1 MTRNY
6 LLLSTV
12 LTSILAAC
20 TTAPPASDPSHGST
34 PALVEVEE
42 SQPGDYGFMYAA
54 FDERLE
60 AARIIEDGASATKFE
75 DKLKIQFSASENI
88 SAIDILA
95 PTGWSSAD
103 YRDHNIA
110 FKVENLN
117 SESTHLYVALKSRDG
132 AIDNR
137 SISLPGGFNGT
148 LYLALSGPAADAQ
161 PGIWGRPAPWGS
173 DETQLVWRSTRSKL
187 DRGAIETIRFH
198 TIGLLKDTEI
208 LVSDIRL
215 RANPELDET
224 WLTGLVDAFG
234 QNAKIR
240 TALTIDT
247 EEELKALADAEL
259 AELDA
264 SSGRSDRSRFGGF
277 KDGPKL
283 PATGFFRTAKVNG
296 KWWLV
301 DPDGFLFF
309 SHGPANVRMANMT
322 TITGRDYT
330 DDSIRVVGEGELTP
344 EDSMGII
351 KIPQEIR
358 DTAFVTNQ
366 TRYGMFEWLPDYES
380 DLGDHYSYRRS
391 THIGPVEHGETFSFY
406 RANLERRYGES
417 YEESYFDKWVD
428 VTQKRMKHWGFTSF
442 GNWVDPAFYQTEQV
456 PYFAN
461 GWIIGDFQTL
471 SGEINH
477 WGLMPD
483 VFDPVFAERAKATID
498 AIAADVKGSPW
509 CVGIFI
515 DNEKSWGERE
525 GTVGQRYGVILDAL
539 SKNAA
544 TSPAKAAFSERLKD
558 QYGTISNLNMA
569 WESSFETWAAFD
581 SGATFETYTDAH
593 VADLSMLLEMLGV
606 QYFEVVRGTLKDAL
620 PNHLYMGARLANWGM
635 PDEIIS
641 ASLKYSDALSFNI
654 YEQGVQPEHWA
665 FLEALDMPVV
675 IGEFHIGANEGS
687 GFYNPGIV
695 HAANQA
701 DRARMYTN
709 YMESVAANPYFVGA
723 HWFQYIDEP
732 ITGRAFDGENA
743 QIGFVTVTDLPYPEL
758 VEAVTSFNT
767 TLYSN
772 RYEVEE

>member
-1 MTRNY
+1 MTRNH
-6 LLLSTV
+6 LLLSGALMSAATACA
-12 LTSILAAC
+12 TSSLVADPVPSPPTEAA
-20 TTAPPASDPSHGST
+20 TIEQPRST
-34 PALVEVEE
+34 
-42 SQPGDYGFMYAA
+42 DYDFMYAA
-54 FDERLE
+54 FDENF
-60 AARIIEDGASATKFE
+60 ATTRIVEDGASATLAA
-75 DKLKIQFSASENI
+75 DAMKIKFSAQENI
-88 SAIDILA
+88 SALDVRKPA
-95 PTGWSSAD
+95 AFNSAD
-103 YRDHNIA
+103 FGNHNIA
-110 FKVENLN
+110 FEVENLN
-117 SESTHLYVALKSRDG
+117 QESTHLYVALESTDG

-137 SISLPGGFNGT
+137 SISLPGGFVGT

-161 PGIWGRPAPWGS
+161 PGVWGRPAPWAS
-173 DETQLVWRSTRSKL
+173 DEKQLVWRSTRSKL
-187 DRGAIETIRFH
+187 DRNSIETIRFH
-198 TIGLLKDTEI
+198 TIGLLKDAEI
-208 LVSDIRL
+208 VVSDIRL
-215 RANPELDET
+215 RANPELEER
-224 WLTGLVDAFG
+224 WLTGLVDEFG

-240 TALTIDT
+240 TSLTVDT
-247 EEELKALADAEL
+247 EDELEALAQAEL
-259 AELDA
+259 AQLDA
-264 SSGRSDRSRFGGF
+264 STGMPDRSRFGGF

-283 PATGFFRTAKVNG
+283 PETGYFRTAKVND

-301 DPDGFLFF
+301 DPDGYLFF

-322 TITGRDYT
+322 TITGRDYE

-351 KIPQEIR
+351 KIPQTIR

-366 TRYGMFEWLPDYES
+366 TRYGMFEWLPEYDGE
-380 DLGDHYSYRRS
+380 LGDHYSYRRS

-406 RANLERRYGES
+406 RANLERRYGET
-417 YEESYFDKWVD
+417 YAESYFDKWVD

-471 SGEINH
+471 SGEVNH

-539 SKNAA
+539 SKDAA
-544 TSPAKAAFSERLKD
+544 SSPAKAAFSERLKNK
-558 QYGTISNLNMA
+558 YGSISNLNSA
-569 WESSFETWAAFD
+569 WGSAFD
-581 SGATFETYTDAH
+581 DWGAFDRGTTFDAYTNEQ

-606 QYFEVVRGTLKDAL
+606 QYFEVVRGTLKEAL

-654 YEQGVQPEHWA
+654 YEQGVQPEHWT
-665 FLEALDMPVV
+665 FLEELDMPVV

-695 HAANQA
+695 HAADQA

-758 VEAVTSFNT
+758 IDAVTEFNSS
-767 TLYSN
+767 LYKN
-772 RYEVEE
+772 RYQPAE

>member
-1 MTRNY
+1 MTHNY
-6 LLLSTV
+6 LLLSGLLMSAATACA
-12 LTSILAAC
+12 TSSLA
-20 TTAPPASDPSHGST
+20 TGPTPPPLSDVGVIEQPSSN
-34 PALVEVEE
+34 
-42 SQPGDYGFMYAA
+42 DYDFMYAT
-54 FDERLE
+54 FDENFVR
-60 AARIIEDGASATKFE
+60 ARIVENGAMASMIANKLQIE
-75 DKLKIQFSASENI
+75 FSAKVNI
-88 SAIDILA
+88 SALDIL
-95 PTGWSSAD
+95 PPSSWRSSD
-103 YRDHNIA
+103 FDNHNIA
-110 FKVENLN
+110 FEVENLS
-117 SESTHLYVALKSRDG
+117 SESTHLYVALESSDG

-137 SISLPGGFNGT
+137 SISLPGGFSGT

-161 PGIWGRPAPWGS
+161 PGIWGRPAPWVS

-187 DRGAIETIRFH
+187 DRAMIKTIRFQ
-198 TIGLLKDTEI
+198 TIGLLQDAEI
-208 LVSDIRL
+208 LVSNIRL
-215 RANPELDET
+215 RPNPELDET
-224 WLTGLVDAFG
+224 WLTGLVDEFG

-240 TALTIDT
+240 TPLTIDST
-247 EEELKALADAEL
+247 DELRILADAEL
-259 AELDA
+259 AQLDTSTGMA
-264 SSGRSDRSRFGGF
+264 DRSRFGGF

-283 PATGFFRTAKVNG
+283 PATGFFRTEKVNG

-301 DPDGFLFF
+301 DPDGYLFF

-330 DDSIRVVGEGELTP
+330 DESIRVIGEGELTP

-358 DTAFVTNQ
+358 DTAYVSNQ
-366 TRYGMFEWLPDYES
+366 TRYGMFERLPDYDS

-391 THIGPVEHGETFSFY
+391 THIGPVDHGETFSFY
-406 RANLERRYGES
+406 RANLERRYGEI
-417 YEESYFDKWVD
+417 YTESYFDKWVE

-442 GNWVDPAFYQTEQV
+442 GNWVDTAFYQAEQV

-471 SGEINH
+471 SGEVNH

-483 VFDPVFAERAKATID
+483 VFDPVFAERARVTID
-498 AIAADVKGSPW
+498 AISADVKGSPW
-509 CVGIFI
+509 CIGIFI

-539 SKNAA
+539 SKDAA
-544 TSPAKAAFSERLKD
+544 SSPAKAAFTARLKS
-558 QYGTISNLNMA
+558 QYGSISDLNAA
-569 WESSFETWAAFD
+569 WGSQFETWAAFE
-581 SGATFETYTDAH
+581 SGATFDAYTDAQ

-606 QYFEVVRGTLKDAL
+606 QYFEVVRGALKDAL

-635 PDEIIS
+635 PDEIIK

-665 FLEALDMPVV
+665 FLEELDMPVV

-695 HAANQA
+695 HAADQA

-709 YMESVAANPYFVGA
+709 YMESVVANPYFVGA

-758 VEAVTSFNT
+758 IDAVTDFNA
-767 TLYSN
+767 TLYTN
-772 RYEVEE
+772 RYKPDE